1 MYSELANSQ
10 SYFVQRKSE
19 HGFKLA
25 MFFWSPPIDFS
36 VGRAR
41 KFLNRITKPFHLF
54 FKKMGHSRP
63 HLLYFRLFNTVDSKQ
78 INVRF
83 KSLLVCGFELRTSG
97 IGSNRSTNW
106 ATTTARINDSIY
118 VNEIKWWMLFFLKNE
133 FCSNFVIKWA
143 ILGLFFI
150 YFWPFQR
157 SNQILTTTKCQI
169 WSI

>member
-63 HLLYFRLFNTVDSKQ
+63 LLLYFRLFNTVDSKQ

-83 KSLLVCGFELRTSG
+83 KSLLVYGFEPRTSG
-97 IGSNRSTNW
+97 IRSDRTTNW
-106 ATTTARINDSIY
+106 ATTTAHLLLPIGLIYLGRPDGYYCTNEKRLNSIY
-118 VNEIKWWMLFFLKNE
+118 DIKCVIPCRPNLIFLFK
-133 FCSNFVIKWA
+133 
-143 ILGLFFI
+143 
-150 YFWPFQR
+150 
-157 SNQILTTTKCQI
+157 
-169 WSI
+169 SI